1 MNFKSIAKKIIRLKN
16 ADLQL
21 RDEFIRKGEL
31 GNGYHEEMQALHH
44 KNAEALNE
52 IIDSIGY
59 PTAGKVGK
67 EAADAAWMVIQHAI
81 VRPDFMRKCLKLMEN
96 SIPEKS
102 HAERINTAYLSDRI
116 AVFEGRPQLY
126 GTQFDWDENG
136 QLSPNVYDDPDQV
149 NERRKSLG
157 LNSLEDQTSLI
168 RSRARKENQQ
178 APADLKQRNQ
188 EMEAWKKSVGW
199 IT

>member
-1 MNFKSIAKKIIRLKN
+1 MNFKSIAKKMIRLKN

-21 RDEFIRKGEL
+21 RDELIRKGEL

-44 KNAEALNE
+44 KNAEILNE

-59 PTAGKVGK
+59 PMAEKVGQ

-81 VRPDFMRKCLKLMEN
+81 GKPHFMRKCLKLMED
-96 SIPEKS
+96 SAPIS
-102 HAERINTAYLSDRI
+102 HAERINIAYLSDRI

-136 QLSPNVYDDPDQV
+136 QLSPNVYDDLNQV
-149 NERRKSLG
+149 NERRKLLG
-157 LNSLEDQTSLI
+157 LNSLEDQTALI
-168 RSRARKENQQ
+168 RSRARKENQH
-178 APADLKQRNQ
+178 APADLEQRNK

-199 IT
+199 II